1 MRVLTSLLLGV
12 LLLALPA
19 TAHALRFTGV
29 DGMMQSV
36 KVEGQS
42 GVSGMA
48 LRTRIESD
56 DLPVGISLLPA
67 IEYWRD
73 SDRIEDFDIRAVQS
87 DLTFGVDGRYDFGGD
102 AVRPYL
108 GAGFG
113 VHIINQDFEAPR
125 QDIDWSEDHTRF
137 GPQFFLGVQLAPAGW
152 LQSFVEAKYAVVSDF
167 NQFKLNW
174 GFGVNF

>member
-1 MRVLTSLLLGV
+1 MRVLTFVLLGA
-12 LLLALPA
+12 LFLTLPA
-19 TAHALRFTGV
+19 PAHAVRFVCV
-29 DGMMQSV
+29 DGMMQTV

-56 DLPVGISLLPA
+56 DLPVNVCIMPV

-73 SDRIEDFDIRAVQS
+73 ADRIEDFDIRAVQS
-87 DLTFGVDGRYDFGGD
+87 DLTFAVDARYDFTGKS
-102 AVRPYL
+102 VQPYL
-108 GAGFG
+108 GAGLGMHF
-113 VHIINQDFEAPR
+113 INQDFEAPR

-137 GPQFFLGVQLAPAGW
+137 GPEFLLGVQLAPAGW
-152 LQSFVEAKYAVVSDF
+152 LQSFIEAKYAIVSDF